1 MATAATEKKKVA
13 AKVADRLTGTLGSA
27 IDKAHQLR
35 EKKREAEKVVKDIE
49 AEIEA
54 NNEILFERLDA
65 QDLKKGEGKLA
76 SVSITSTVVANV
88 EDWPTFWAW
97 IAKNKHFHMVQKRA
111 SDPAVREIWESGK
124 TIPGVTPFT
133 KRTLNLRSLSPT
145 A

>member
-1 MATAATEKKKVA
+1 MATAATKKQTA
-13 AKVADRLTGTLGSA
+13 IKVADRLTGTLGSA
-27 IDKAHQLR
+27 IDKAYELR
-35 EKKREAEKVVKDIE
+35 EKKREAEKVVKLIE

-65 QDLKKGEGKLA
+65 QELKKGEGKLA
-76 SVSITSTVVANV
+76 SVSVSNTVVANV
-88 EDWPTFWAW
+88 EDWPAFWAW

-124 TIPGVTPFT
+124 TVPGVTPFT
-133 KRTLNLRSLSPT
+133 KRTLNLRSLTPT